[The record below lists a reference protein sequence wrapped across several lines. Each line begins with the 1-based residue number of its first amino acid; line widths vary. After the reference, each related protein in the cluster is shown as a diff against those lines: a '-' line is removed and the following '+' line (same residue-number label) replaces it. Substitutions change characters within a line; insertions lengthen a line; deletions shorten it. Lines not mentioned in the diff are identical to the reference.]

1 VIGFLFRKMWKCR
14 WLMLCLLMGNILL
27 VGIIAATP
35 MYNAST
41 MTRILR
47 GEMQNIQITR
57 NQFPAMM
64 EFNYD
69 FNRIDEIDRLRG
81 YHENVDHW
89 LPMALNDIDIPVYR
103 AIRTDIM
110 GRWVFEPVF
119 QREARMRSRTPQ
131 LLAITD
137 MTDLVE
143 LTYGRFPSPELING
157 NTIEVIASELLLFN
171 HNILMGELLS
181 VVDVHSGDPD
191 RRLFAHVVGIYEP
204 AEGAE
209 LVWSTLNINHG
220 NIMIINDQLI
230 HDHFIPNYH
239 TDYRLSTRWLYALD
253 SNTMSS
259 NRTEHYLA
267 VLAAQRIR
275 FGLYFEDNITTTIIR
290 YTQQANQLATTL
302 LVLQLP
308 LFIMLAL
315 YIYMV
320 SRQILQLEQ
329 NDISVIKSRG
339 ASRAQ
344 ILGLYIMQGIFI
356 AAIALPVGMLLGVGI
371 CRVLGSSSGFMVL
384 VQRAALYIEINAE
397 VFIYAGA
404 ALLFSFLVM
413 IFPVIRFSKV
423 TIVSYKLTKSG
434 KPRKPLWQRYFLDVL
449 CFGISLYVIYNFYLY
464 SDQIMELASAERAF
478 DPLLLLGSSMFI
490 IGLGLLCLRFFPYV
504 IRLIYWM
511 GRRFW
516 SPSVYASLLKV
527 VRSAGEEQ
535 FIMIFLIFTL
545 AIGIFSAQSAR
556 TLNLN
561 YEHEIRYVT
570 GADIVFQERWRDNS
584 IGGEGGQRVL
594 PPFESYHRYFEPMF
608 SRYTNFEEVDA
619 VTRVLRR
626 TTPFSSRGIH
636 LQMQFMAIETNTF
649 GETIWFR
656 DDLTRVHLNHYLN
669 TLGSRPDG
677 VILSANLRDLGFEV
691 GDTFILNSPAHPL
704 REQVRTPLVIVGFV
718 EHFPGFSQYELRR
731 LGTGAY
737 VEEEQYLAVANLG
750 QIQNLW
756 GVIPYQVWMRT
767 HTNSSQ
773 FLNDFITENQIALH
787 WLNSTPASL
796 VEMRNSPM
804 VQGTNGVLTV
814 NFLIT
819 LLICFSGFLIYWILS
834 IRSRVLQFGIFRAM
848 GMSMRG
854 IIRLL
859 VNEQLFI
866 TLTALGIGALVGEL
880 AARNF
885 VPLIQISFSA
895 AQRPVPLLIV
905 VEARDYI
912 NLYIV
917 MGIMIVL
924 CLSVLFAFV
933 AKMRVAQVLKLG
945 ED

>member
-35 MYNAST
+35 MYNAAT

-47 GEMQNIQITR
+47 REMINIQITR
-57 NQFPAMM
+57 NEFPAMM
-64 EFNYD
+64 DFNYE

-81 YHENVDHW
+81 YHENLDHW
-89 LPMALNDIDIPVYR
+89 LPLAINEIDVPVYR

-119 QREARMRSRTPQ
+119 QRETRTRVRPPQ

-143 LTYGRFPSPELING
+143 LTHGRFPSPELVNG

-171 HNILMGELLS
+171 HNILVDEMLA
-181 VVDVHSGDPD
+181 VVDVHTDDPD
-191 RRLFAHVVGIYEP
+191 KRLYAHVVGIYEP
-204 AEGAE
+204 ADGAE
-209 LVWSTLNINHG
+209 LVWSTLRINHG
-220 NIMIINDQLI
+220 NIMILNDRLI

-239 TDYRLSTRWLYALD
+239 TDYRLNTRWIYALD
-253 SNTMSS
+253 TNAMSS
-259 NRTEHYLA
+259 NRTEHYLS

-275 FGLYFEDNITTTIIR
+275 FGRYFEENIAETIIR

-344 ILGLYIMQGIFI
+344 ILGLYVMQGIFI
-356 AAIALPVGMLLGVGI
+356 ASIALPVGMLLGVSI

-384 VQRAALYIEINAE
+384 VQRAALDIEINAE

-413 IFPVIRFSKV
+413 ILPVIRFSKV

-449 CFGISLYVIYNFYLY
+449 CFGISLYVIYNFHLY

-490 IGLGLLCLRFFPYV
+490 IGLGLLCLRVFPYV
-504 IRLIYWM
+504 IRLIYWA

-527 VRSAGEEQ
+527 IRSAGEEQ

-545 AIGIFSAQSAR
+545 AVGIFSAQSAR

-570 GADIVFQERWRDNS
+570 GADIVFRERWPDNT
-584 IGGEGGQRVL
+584 IGVDGQRVL
-594 PPFESYHRYFEPMF
+594 APFQSHHRYFEPVF
-608 SRYTNFEEVDA
+608 SRYTHFEEVDA
-619 VTRVLRR
+619 VTRVFRQ
-626 TTPFSSRGIH
+626 TNQFTSRGIN
-636 LQMQFMAIETNTF
+636 LQLQFMAIETDVF
-649 GETIWFR
+649 GETVWFR

-669 TLGSRPDG
+669 ALGSHPNG
-677 VILSANLRDLGFEV
+677 VILSVNLRDLGFEV
-691 GDTFILNSPAHPL
+691 GDTFIVTSLAHPL

-750 QIQNLW
+750 YIQNLW
-756 GVIPYQVWMRT
+756 GVMPYQIWMRT
-767 HTNSSQ
+767 HTNSSR
-773 FLNDFITENQIALH
+773 FFSDFVTENQIALQTFV
-787 WLNSTPASL
+787 STPASL
-796 VEMRNSPM
+796 VDMRNSPM

-859 VNEQLFI
+859 VNEQFFI

-895 AQRPVPLLIV
+895 SQRPIPLLIV

-912 NLYIV
+912 NLYTV

-924 CLSVLFAFV
+924 CLGILLALV
-933 AKMRVAQVLKLG
+933 ARMRVAQVLKLG